1 MAEGNR
7 LIMNIA
13 CVLVLVFSTHK
24 TATAQKKTSN
34 IKNYICM
41 NAIQTQSQMDL
52 KGFELKI
59 PENWCTYI
67 GFHDILSYSPKSLLN
82 LSKNHYKNSLYVA
95 AYDNDSYKSKDIEE
109 ALSKHYVLLNTD
121 LEFAPVYNADV
132 HKSYGKY
139 YILKSISIQK
149 GEKFINLDVLFNY
162 KNQDYILYYSVLE
175 KDFETYVNDVIQII
189 ESFKILE

>member
-1 MAEGNR
+1 MSLNFHINIFGSLKTNKMAEGNR

-24 TATAQKKTSN
+24 TATAQKRTSN

-82 LSKNHYKNSLYVA
+82 LSKNHYKNR
-95 AYDNDSYKSKDIEE
+95 
-109 ALSKHYVLLNTD
+109 
-121 LEFAPVYNADV
+121 
-132 HKSYGKY
+132 
-139 YILKSISIQK
+139 
-149 GEKFINLDVLFNY
+149 
-162 KNQDYILYYSVLE
+162 
-175 KDFETYVNDVIQII
+175 
-189 ESFKILE
+189 SFYRITNWY